1 MLPSTPNWSII
12 FGMTLQTDP
21 QYKLRMPQEIKERIQ
36 EAAKANHRSMNAEI
50 VARLADSLERDRD
63 ITISHFTLGPDDDVA
78 GALQDL
84 EEAFGK
90 LDKLREQRRRAKGDP
105 PSDD

>member
-1 MLPSTPNWSII
+1 MKKDDTYRSQFRLPYS
-12 FGMTLQTDP
+12 LYEELKD
-21 QYKLRMPQEIKERIQ
+21 K
-36 EAAKANHRSMNAEI
+36 AAENHRSMNAEI

-63 ITISHFTLGPDDDVA
+63 ITISHFTLGPGDDVE

-90 LDKLREQRRRAKGDP
+90 LNRLREQRRRAESKP
-105 PSDD
+105 PSDDD